1 MVATQNVSDFLD
13 PAIERQ
19 GRAVLD
25 NASTKVVFGADGRE
39 LAHIVDLYDL
49 SRAEADAVARKAVGR
64 CLLMVG
70 QRKCILDVKR
80 TPKMVQLLST
90 SSEKTPAA

>member
-1 MVATQNVSDFLD
+1 
-13 PAIERQ
+13 
-19 GRAVLD
+19 
-25 NASTKVVFGADGRE
+25 
-39 LAHIVDLYDL
+39 VDLYDL

-90 SSEKTPAA
+90 SGEKSPRA

>member
-1 MVATQNVSDFLD
+1 MKRFLLYEKSWKRLEKEVAALPPHELV
-13 PAIERQ
+13 I
-19 GRAVLD
+19 
-25 NASTKVVFGADGRE
+25 FGADGRE

-90 SSEKTPAA
+90 SGEKSPAA